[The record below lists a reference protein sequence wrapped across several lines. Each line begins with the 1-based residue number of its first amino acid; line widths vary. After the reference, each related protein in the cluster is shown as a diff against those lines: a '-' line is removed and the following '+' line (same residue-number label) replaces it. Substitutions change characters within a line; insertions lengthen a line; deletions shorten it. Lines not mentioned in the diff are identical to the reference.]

1 MTTSP
6 VGYSAETAAAIANG
20 STTKGYVEV
29 ASWTGY
35 DGMVARF
42 NNQSIF
48 DQTQYLLHQQRLA
61 TAALRHEIR
70 AAMGIA
76 PASTVKVMVCG
87 DSITAGLGSSDG
99 VGYPGWMVEHL
110 DRQNIAMDL
119 SYNAHGGWHLTEV
132 MSGMAA
138 ALTAQQPDIVTIHI
152 GTNDASGGT
161 ALANY
166 QANLVTLLRQIL
178 AFAPAV
184 TGVVCALIPISQDI
198 TAAYQQGE
206 ATVNARVQ
214 AAVTQVGSSRVTIA
228 DCRATAESWTN
239 SVDTWPG
246 VACPPGRHT
255 FDGMHPLD
263 SACAKT
269 SEALLSAA
277 AAAGWLPG
285 YTPLT

>member
-1 MTTSP
+1 MTASP

-20 STTKGYVEV
+20 STTKGFVEV
-29 ASWTGY
+29 TSWTGY

-48 DQTQYLLHQQRLA
+48 DQIMYLLHQQRLA
-61 TAALRHEIR
+61 QAAFRREWR
-70 AAMGIA
+70 AASGITPNA
-76 PASTVKVMVCG
+76 TVKVLACG

-99 VGYPGWMVEHL
+99 SGYPGWMIEHL

-119 SYNAHGGWHLTEV
+119 SYNAHGGWYLTNV

-138 ALTAQQPDIVTIHI
+138 ALTAHQPDIVTIHI
-152 GTNDASGGT
+152 GTNDAAGGT
-161 ALANY
+161 HLSGF
-166 QANLVTLLRQIL
+166 QANLVTLLNQIL

-184 TGVVCALIPISQDI
+184 KGIVCALIPISQDI
-198 TAAYQQGE
+198 SAAYQQGE
-206 ATVNARVQ
+206 ATVNGYVQ
-214 AAVTQVGSSRVTIA
+214 AAVTQVGSGRVTIA

-239 SVDTWPG
+239 STDTWPG
-246 VACPPGRHT
+246 VASPPGRHT

-269 SEALLSAA
+269 SEALLKAA
-277 AAAGWLPG
+277 AAAGWIPG
-285 YTPLT
+285 YTPQV